1 MATWGFFYSLVSN
14 LEIKKAADLKWS
26 HQDSNLDLEF
36 RKLLFYPLNYET
48 TLAAAKEVFYR
59 SAKIG
64 N

>member
-1 MATWGFFYSLVSN
+1 MGFFLCACFYPGN
-14 LEIKKAADLKWS
+14 KKAADLKWS